1 MINIKTME
9 KLVEEVKTKVP
20 SKAKIRVIWEDNP
33 ENYTQERAKRIA
45 KHITE
50 KYGNP
55 NVQVIFKPKKITTE
69 DGEVEMTVADNVMD
83 SAYQRK
89 LFKEWLKITNIDV
102 DWERLLR
109 LDNKVNEKLSQQRD
123 TDYRYRNWC
132 IKELEWSNFL
142 SYGDD
147 NKISFKELEG
157 ITVVTS
163 NPLNMGGKTTLA
175 LDLILFLFFNKTTK
189 GSTAIKMFN
198 LFRDKNEVSVKGKVE
213 IDGVDYIIE
222 RTVTRKLKRNSL
234 EYTTRTDLSFYRIL
248 PDGTIENLEGE
259 QRRETEEFIKKS
271 IGSVDDFLLTIIADA
286 DNLEDIIHTK
296 PTEKGRIL
304 SRFIGLEIIEDKE
317 SIVKE
322 MKSKWSKGLK
332 SNQYNITDLKLE
344 IKKLKNETKENKDT
358 IKENNIEIKGLVS
371 EIKNAT
377 DKKETLISKKIDI
390 DGKVINLRPED
401 IDREIEK
408 IISEDKK
415 KKEIYRTIKES
426 FDGMVEP
433 DYDEDLHND
442 LIKQERESKTEKST
456 HNALIIRTQK
466 LITELEE
473 GEFCPTCK
481 QSLKDVDHSDEI
493 KENRGKVVEYEKL
506 LGIVEVKVTEI
517 SEEVHKMDKIKDS
530 VSEYDRTSL
539 KVDKLDLDLEKLKI
553 EKKEKLGLKKR
564 YEDNLD
570 NIETNKNLDSKILG
584 YNTKISNLDLEK
596 TNKIKLGERLETK
609 NKQNQT
615 QIDKN
620 EEYVKAIKL
629 EEEIK
634 TIFEIYQRMVGKNG
648 IIKMI
653 MKSVM
658 PLINSELD
666 RLLID
671 TAPFKLEVDVNDKKE
686 VEFLISKENNKG
698 EIIKYP
704 VNECSGF
711 EKTVSSL
718 ALRCVMT
725 KISCLPKPNLIIMDE
740 VFGKIAEENLDLVGN
755 FFQKCSE
762 MFPNIFIITHNHLVK
777 DWATK
782 IITINKKNNI
792 SSLLIK

>member
-1 MINIKTME
+1 ME
-9 KLVEEVKTKVP
+9 KLVEEVKIDVP
-20 SKAKIRVIWEDNP
+20 NKAKIRIIWEDNP
-33 ENYTQERAKRIA
+33 ENYTQERSKRIGKYVA
-45 KHITE
+45 E

-55 NVQVIFKPKKITTE
+55 NVQVVFKPKKIITD

-83 SAYQRK
+83 TTYQRK
-89 LFKEWLKITNIDV
+89 LFKEWLKVTNIDV
-102 DWERLLR
+102 DWDRLLR

-123 TDYRYRNWC
+123 TDYRYRNWY
-132 IKELEWSNFL
+132 IKDLEWSNFL
-142 SYGDD
+142 SYGDG

-157 ITVVTS
+157 ITVITS
-163 NPLNMGGKTTLA
+163 DPPNMGGKTTLA
-175 LDLILFLFFNKTTK
+175 LDLLLFLFFNKTTK
-189 GSTAIKMFN
+189 GNTAIKMFN
-198 LFRDKNEVSVKGKVE
+198 LFRDKNEVSVKGRVE

-222 RTVTRKLKRNSL
+222 RTVSRKLKRTGVD
-234 EYTTRTDLSFYRIL
+234 YTTRTDLSFYRIL

-304 SRFIGLEIIEDKE
+304 SRFVGLEIIEDKE
-317 SIVKE
+317 SVVKE
-322 MKSKWSKGLK
+322 MKSSWSKGLK
-332 SNQYNITDLKLE
+332 SDQYNLTDLKIE
-344 IKKLKNETKENKDT
+344 IENLKESIKENKNT
-358 IKENNIEIKGLVS
+358 IKENNIDIKSLIAD
-371 EIKNAT
+371 IKNST
-377 DKKETLISKKIDI
+377 DKKETLISKKIKV
-390 DGKVINLRPED
+390 DGEVINLRPED

-408 IISEDKK
+408 IINDGKK
-415 KKEIYRTIKES
+415 KKEEYERLKKS
-426 FDGMVEP
+426 FDEMVEP

-442 LIKQERESKTEKST
+442 YVKEERQTNLEVEKVKSKIDQIKER
-456 HNALIIRTQK
+456 
-466 LITELEE
+466 ITNLEE
-473 GEFCPTCK
+473 GEFCSLCK
-481 QSLKDVDHSDEI
+481 QALADVDHTEEI
-493 KENRGKVVEYEKL
+493 EENKNNLKVLGFNFLELTKELVKQGNVVEKQ
-506 LGIVEVKVTEI
+506 
-517 SEEVHKMDKIKDS
+517 DKIKAS

-539 KVDKLDLDLEKLKI
+539 KVDKLDLDLEKLRI
-553 EKKEKLGLKKR
+553 ERKEKLSLKKR

-570 NIETNKNLDSKILG
+570 NIEKNKELDSKILG
-584 YNTKISNLDLEK
+584 YNTKISNLELDK
-596 TNKIKLGERLETK
+596 TKKIKLGERLENE
-609 NKQNQT
+609 NKQSQL

-620 EEYVKAIKL
+620 GEYIKTIKS

-671 TAPFKLEVDVNDKKE
+671 TAPFKLEVDINDKKE
-686 VEFLISKENNKG
+686 VEFLVTKEKQNG
-698 EIIKYP
+698 ESIKYP

-711 EKTVSSL
+711 EKTVSAL

-725 KISCLPKPNLIIMDE
+725 KISCLPKPNLVVFDE
-740 VFGKIAEENLDLVGN
+740 IFGKVANENLDLVGN

-762 MFPNIFIITHNHLVK
+762 MFPNIFLITHNQVVK

-792 SSLLIK
+792 TSLEVQ